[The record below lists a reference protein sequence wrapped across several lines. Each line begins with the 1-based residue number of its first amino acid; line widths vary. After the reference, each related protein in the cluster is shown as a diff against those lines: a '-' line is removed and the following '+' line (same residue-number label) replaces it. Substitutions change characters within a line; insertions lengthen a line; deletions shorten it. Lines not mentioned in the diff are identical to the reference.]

1 MKRCW
6 IYCGV
11 KPHTSLAEMGLRRQN
26 LKKYADEREYKIV
39 SITSENMYGS
49 FVQCKGALDVLS
61 AVTNEKMD
69 ILLLEKGILD
79 RNDEAIKL
87 FLNYARNH
95 NVEIEEIDF
104 QSKGE

>member
-11 KPHTSLAEMGLRRQN
+11 KPHTSLAEMGLRRDD
-26 LKKYADEREYKIV
+26 LKKYADDKGYTIV
-39 SITSENMYGS
+39 SITSENMYGT
-49 FVQCKGALDVLS
+49 FVQCKGALDVLT

-79 RNDEAIKL
+79 HDDKAINL
-87 FLNYARNH
+87 FIDYAGNH
-95 NVEIEEIDF
+95 NVEIEEI
-104 QSKGE
+104 EL

>member
-11 KPHTSLAEMGLRRQN
+11 KPHTSLAEMGLRRDK
-26 LKKYADEREYKIV
+26 LKKYADDKGYRIV
-39 SITSENMYGS
+39 SITSENMYGT
-49 FVQCKGALDVLS
+49 FVQCKGALDVLT

-79 RNDEAIKL
+79 HEDEAIRI
-87 FLNYARNH
+87 FVNYAENH
-95 NVEIEEIDF
+95 NIDIEEI
-104 QSKGE
+104 EI